1 MKRSSHSKTQSVSS
15 LSSDEEMAVARLNDT
30 YDLIKIIGRG
40 STCKVWL
47 ARHVDQPSFQFAI
60 KIMSSSYMKMHNAM
74 NNISKEVQ
82 ILHKMKH
89 DGIVKIFEYGDDGV
103 VTYNN
108 QLFNN
113 RVYIVMEYVEGPLL
127 FDLCKN
133 NGSMGEQIG
142 LYFANQLI

>member
-30 YDLIKIIGRG
+30 YDLIKVIGKG

-60 KIMSSSYMKMHNAM
+60 KIMSSNYMKMNNAM

-82 ILHKMKH
+82 ILRKMQH
-89 DGIVKIFEYGDDGV
+89 EGIVKIFEYGDDGV
-103 VTYNN
+103 VSYDN
-108 QLFNN
+108 QLINN

-127 FDLCKN
+127 FDLCKK
-133 NGSMGEQIG
+133 
-142 LYFANQLI
+142 